1 MQDENPSL
9 ELKDIRKSFL
19 SKQVLN
25 GISLKLFR
33 GKITCM
39 LGPSGCGKT
48 TALKIISGIE
58 RQDSGTVVIE
68 NKVISDK
75 NYGESASDY
84 RNIGLVFQ
92 DFALFP
98 HLTVFDNVA
107 YGLKGKLRNDLIV
120 ERVSELLRKVNLEN
134 YDQKYPH
141 MLSGGEQQ
149 RIALIRAIAP
159 KPPVM
164 LMDEPFSGL
173 DDRLRDEIRD
183 YTLYLLR
190 DEKAAV
196 LIVTHDPDEA
206 MKMADYI
213 ALMRDGEIVQHG
225 APYNIY
231 NSPSDIRVAKFFSQI
246 NIIDGVVQNSQVN
259 TAFGPFFMPGLINGT
274 AVSIVIRPQHLKLD
288 FDRNGKG
295 PEPSVSDGIAARGLV
310 LSSRFVGKE
319 SIVELEIDKF
329 ALKLVVT
336 IPGVFLPSKGV
347 ALWASM
353 RRDRCFVFPKEK

>member
-19 SKQVLN
+19 SKRVLN
-25 GISLKLFR
+25 GISIKLFR

-75 NYGESASDY
+75 NYGDLASDY

-149 RIALIRAIAP
+149 RVAIARALISETNIILA
-159 KPPVM
+159 
-164 LMDEPFSGL
+164 DEPTGNLDYRTSKEIFSL
-173 DDRLRDEIRD
+173 FLKLKKLKKTIIF
-183 YTLYLLR
+183 
-190 DEKAAV
+190 A
-196 LIVTHDPDEA
+196 THNRELA
-206 MKMADYI
+206 NRADYKLFI
-213 ALMRDGEIVQHG
+213 SGG
-225 APYNIY
+225 NIK
-231 NSPSDIRVAKFFSQI
+231 RV
-246 NIIDGVVQNSQVN
+246 D
-259 TAFGPFFMPGLINGT
+259 
-274 AVSIVIRPQHLKLD
+274 
-288 FDRNGKG
+288 
-295 PEPSVSDGIAARGLV
+295 ARQ
-310 LSSRFVGKE
+310 K
-319 SIVELEIDKF
+319 
-329 ALKLVVT
+329 
-336 IPGVFLPSKGV
+336 
-347 ALWASM
+347 
-353 RRDRCFVFPKEK
+353 